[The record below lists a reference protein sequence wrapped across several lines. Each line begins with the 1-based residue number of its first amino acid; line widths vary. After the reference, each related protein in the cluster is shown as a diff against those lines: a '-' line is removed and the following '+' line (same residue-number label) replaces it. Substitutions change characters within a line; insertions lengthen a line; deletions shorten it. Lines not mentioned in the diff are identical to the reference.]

1 MNEILVTTNDQ
12 GAGLSLTRAEAAMIL
27 SKSPI
32 FRRRRLTGGIK
43 PFKRGER
50 QTMIDEYLATFQ
62 EADQKRRTE
71 KAN

>member
-1 MNEILVTTNDQ
+1 MNEISVATVDQ
-12 GAGLSLTRAEAAMIL
+12 GVGLSLTREEAAMIL

-32 FRRRRLTGGIK
+32 FRRRSLTGGIK

-50 QTMIDEYLATFQ
+50 QTMINEYLSTFK

-71 KAN
+71 RAN